1 MIKSDIVRGRRGDT
15 EAKNSEKSPDVLLQ
29 ASVCGEFITYV
40 ARYGRHQEA
49 NLVGGFSHIHTAAS
63 HTQSHCLDL
72 YLEVPGTG
80 IFLSITYYYLWLCHV
95 VFFRD
100 EKHERQTSLKYDRLV
115 HVVLS
120 PTQGLE

>member
-72 YLEVPGTG
+72 YLELY
-80 IFLSITYYYLWLCHV
+80 LSQYYLLLSV
-95 VFFRD
+95 VVPC
-100 EKHERQTSLKYDRLV
+100 RLFSRRKARETDV
-115 HVVLS
+115 I
-120 PTQGLE
+120 EI